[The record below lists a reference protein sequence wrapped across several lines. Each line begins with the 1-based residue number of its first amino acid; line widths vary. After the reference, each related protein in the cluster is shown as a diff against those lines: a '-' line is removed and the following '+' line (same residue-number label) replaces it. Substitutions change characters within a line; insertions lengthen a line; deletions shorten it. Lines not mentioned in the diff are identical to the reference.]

1 MNLNATNIYNHIIKN
16 DLLLGENL
24 NADCSINF
32 SYVEADVV
40 IAIHEGDLIA
50 VESYDDIDSA
60 FDRIAAEYS

>member
-1 MNLNATNIYNHIIKN
+1 MNINATNIYKHIKDN
-16 DLLLGENL
+16 LLLLDENI

-32 SYVEADVV
+32 DYIEADVV
-40 IAIHEGDLIA
+40 MDIHYGILVA